1 MYKIDIEMSEKYIQD
16 AYKLFGIDPQVIQQ
30 LAEEEPFRV
39 ATIDDNNVEDVLR
52 MTPHLLDMIS
62 EKKVVSIKIT
72 EQ

>member
-1 MYKIDIEMSEKYIQD
+1 MYKVDIELSEKYIQY
-16 AYKLFGIDPQVIQQ
+16 AYKLFGIDPQEIQQ
-30 LAEEEPFRV
+30 AEPFRV
-39 ATIDDNNVEDVLR
+39 VTIDDNNAEDVLR

>member
-30 LAEEEPFRV
+30 AEVDPFRV
-39 ATIDDNNVEDVLR
+39 ATIDDNNAEDVLT
-52 MTPHLLDMIS
+52 MTPHLLYMIS

>member
-1 MYKIDIEMSEKYIQD
+1 MYKVDIEMSEKYIQD

-30 LAEEEPFRV
+30 QAEVEPFRV

>member
-1 MYKIDIEMSEKYIQD
+1 MYKVDIELSEKYIQY
-16 AYKLFGIDPQVIQQ
+16 AYKLFGIDPQEIQQ
-30 LAEEEPFRV
+30 TEPFRV
-39 ATIDDNNVEDVLR
+39 VTIDDNNAEEVLR